1 MNLEFSKLSNFT
13 KSLLSNMSQQKIAEI
28 LKHKGIGPQGSKHI
42 PDQEVL
48 ELPDLL
54 MHTGCSLTT
63 KATLLT
69 ALLLLDPSTQELEVL
84 ERLKTTYLQLP
95 IQLHFFFQPHSEHPL
110 EQLILQLTQH
120 QDLTEA
126 QAKLGVETAFDKNC
140 PAHLCAAFL
149 EGLRL
154 KRETDLEN
162 QTFYKYFLS
171 QTKRIKTNR
180 PFLIEIGDSYD
191 GVNRNNNYNLFTA
204 LVLASLD
211 YPTLLTGNQTVA
223 PKMGNT
229 HHQILSAAGKNPLI
243 SLEKAK
249 EQLENTFW
257 AYVDQAIY
265 YPELWQQAQMRK
277 EMIKRPFIATFEKIL
292 SPFTGIYGNYVVTS
306 YTHAHYKQANITILK
321 NNPYCKEALNIKG
334 LEGTISPKHN
344 VSVPVIKMTDGEES
358 SYRFD
363 TDQLPDAQIGVEA
376 CLAQGLDF
384 ITNNTDNQAKSYVRN
399 TVALVLIHLGFEK
412 DREVLF
418 QKIDAVVENGTVLN
432 KWNMGN

>member
-1 MNLEFSKLSNFT
+1 
-13 KSLLSNMSQQKIAEI
+13 MSQEKIAEI

-42 PDQEVL
+42 PAGEVI
-48 ELPDLL
+48 EIPDLL
-54 MHTGCSLTT
+54 MNNSCALTT

-69 ALLLLDPSTQELEVL
+69 ALLLLDPSADELEML
-84 ERLKTTYLQLP
+84 NRLKTTYVELP
-95 IQLHFFFQPHSEHPL
+95 AGLHFFFQPSPADPL
-110 EQLILQLTQH
+110 EQLILKLIQNE
-120 QDLTEA
+120 DLTEA
-126 QAKLGVETAFDKNC
+126 QAKLGVETAFDPNC

-162 QTFYKYFLS
+162 QTFYKYFLAK
-171 QTKRIKTNR
+171 TKRIKTNR
-180 PFLIEIGDSYD
+180 PFIIEIGDSYD

-204 LVLASLD
+204 VVLASLD
-211 YPTLLTGNQTVA
+211 YPTLLSGNQTVA

-243 SLEKAK
+243 GLEKAK

-257 AYVDQAIY
+257 VYVDQAIY
-265 YPELWQQAQMRK
+265 YPELWRQAQMRK

-321 NNPYCKEALNIKG
+321 NNPYCREALNIKG
-334 LEGTISPKHN
+334 IEGTVSPKHN
-344 VSVPVIKMTDGEES
+344 VSVPVIKMTDAEES
-358 SYRFD
+358 NYRFD
-363 TDQLPDAQIGVEA
+363 SDQLPNAPISIES

-399 TVALVLIHLGFEK
+399 TVALILIHLGFEK
-412 DREVLF
+412 DRKTVF
-418 QKIDAVVENGTVLN
+418 QKIDAVIENGTALS